1 MPPTRKSTRRT
12 STRRKPSHRNA
23 KPPANPLCV
32 ACTGLTG
39 HGEAGFLTQE
49 TEAIPAPWLQ
59 AIHRQAVPVHTHRF
73 HNLADQGFPDATPV
87 QSDIRI
93 RFTRRTPA
101 LPQRVLYWGAGHC
114 AVTCAGALQ
123 GAERAYGVYDNM
135 GIATRKGHTLEFVMQ
150 TPRPYIARQR
160 GVTKAQQWCRHVHFV
175 DLKAVE
181 GCVGMG
187 DGHDAAA
194 TTEASANCAT
204 GRCSSTRGRR
214 RGSRAKATSR
224 NRKPAGGHHEGRA
237 VTGKC
242 PPANNVLYT
251 VAAFPRTKPLK
262 LEGGSYTCTP
272 LFHPEQPSGQAYHHS
287 VFIGF
292 EQYLMAKAK
301 GILGINAIQHAD
313 WPPIHDTDMVVN
325 GHATPDAIAQ
335 QLERA
340 KVKREQPLIVYCANE
355 GCEAAQELLYK
366 LTQIGYCNTYYLKH
380 GMEEARAKL
389 AGVGRF
395 LGCGKGR
402 GGGGNANV
410 RVGAHRV

>member
-1 MPPTRKSTRRT
+1 MPPTRKSTPRT
-12 STRRKPSHRNA
+12 STRRKSSRRNT
-23 KPPANPLCV
+23 KPAANPLCV

-39 HGEAGFLTQE
+39 HGETGFLTQE

-59 AIHRQAVPVHTHRF
+59 AIHRQAVPTHTHRF

-101 LPQRVLYWGAGHC
+101 LPKRVLYWGAGHC

-135 GIATRKGHTLEFVMQ
+135 GIATRRGHTLEFVMQ
-150 TPRPYIARQR
+150 TPRPYVARQR
-160 GVTKAQQWCRHVHFV
+160 GATKAQQWCRHVHFV

-187 DGHDAAA
+187 DGHAAA
-194 TTEASANCAT
+194 TTKAEASCAT

-214 RGSRAKATSR
+214 SGSRAKATPR
-224 NRKPAGGHHEGRA
+224 NNKPVGGHHEGRA

-251 VAAFPRTKPLK
+251 VAAFPRTKPLR

-313 WPPIHDTDMVVN
+313 WPPIHDTDMVVDW
-325 GHATPDAIAQ
+325 HATPDAIAQ
-335 QLERA
+335 HLERA

-402 GGGGNANV
+402 GGYMQVVQN
-410 RVGAHRV
+410 

>member
-1 MPPTRKSTRRT
+1 M
-12 STRRKPSHRNA
+12 
-23 KPPANPLCV
+23 
-32 ACTGLTG
+32 
-39 HGEAGFLTQE
+39 
-49 TEAIPAPWLQ
+49 
-59 AIHRQAVPVHTHRF
+59 
-73 HNLADQGFPDATPV
+73 
-87 QSDIRI
+87 
-93 RFTRRTPA
+93 
-101 LPQRVLYWGAGHC
+101 
-114 AVTCAGALQ
+114 TCAGALQ
-123 GAERAYGVYDNM
+123 GAERAYGFYDNM
-135 GIATRKGHTLEFVMQ
+135 GIATRTGHTLEFVMQ
-150 TPRPYIARQR
+150 TPRPYVARQR
-160 GVTKAQQWCRHVHFV
+160 GATKAQQWCRHVHFV

-181 GCVGMG
+181 GCLGMG
-187 DGHDAAA
+187 DGHSIAKTD
-194 TTEASANCAT
+194 ANCAT
-204 GRCSSTRGRR
+204 GRCSS
-214 RGSRAKATSR
+214 
-224 NRKPAGGHHEGRA
+224 KPAGGHHEGRA

-313 WPPIHDTDMVVN
+313 WPPIHDTDMVVDW
-325 GHATPDAIAQ
+325 HATPDAIAQ

-340 KVKREQPLIVYCANE
+340 KVRREQPLIVYCANE

-366 LTQIGYCNTYYLKH
+366 LTQIGCCNTYYLKH

-395 LGCGKGR
+395 WGVAGKASKLYIVSFR
-402 GGGGNANV
+402 
-410 RVGAHRV
+410 HS